1 MSVTGVTSSSPSFT
15 QMTREAQAQAQEQSK
30 AATTKSF
37 QSEVDGNLADKTRQA
52 AVEFEGVTIGEL
64 LQPMF
69 DTIDTSEGM
78 FGGGA
83 AETQF
88 RSLQVLEMGKQIAN
102 SGGIGIAD
110 SVYKQMLKMQEKAQS

>member
-1 MSVTGVTSSSPSFT
+1 MSVTGVTSASPSFT
-15 QMTREAQAQAQEQSK
+15 QMTREAQAQAQSK

>member
-1 MSVTGVTSSSPSFT
+1 MSVTGVTGASSTFSHLN
-15 QMTREAQAQAQEQSK
+15 QEMQAQAK
-30 AATTKSF
+30 APTGKSF
-37 QSEVDGNLADKTRQA
+37 QSEVDSNMPEKTHQA

-83 AETQF
+83 AESQF

-110 SVYKQMLKMQEKAQS
+110 SVYKQMLKMQEKPQS

>member
-15 QMTREAQAQAQEQSK
+15 QMTREAQAQSK

-37 QSEVDGNLADKTRQA
+37 QSEVNGNLADKTRQA

>member
-15 QMTREAQAQAQEQSK
+15 QMTREAQAQGT

>member
-1 MSVTGVTSSSPSFT
+1 MSVTGVTGTAPAFS
-15 QMTREAQAQAQEQSK
+15 QLNKEVQAQAK
-30 AATTKSF
+30 TTAAGGSF
-37 QSEVDGNLADKTRQA
+37 QSEVDSNMADKTRQA

-83 AETQF
+83 AESQF

>member
-1 MSVTGVTSSSPSFT
+1 MSVTGVTSASPSFT
-15 QMTREAQAQAQEQSK
+15 QMTREAQAQGK